1 MSWLKLTKEALY
13 LMKSGSNCFVKK
25 VDISSSNMDPS
36 ELRLSVPLDWFSGR
50 DIPGTMVIDLES
62 SQPDACEIS
71 VSSATSARASTAS
84 ASSLSGMSIV
94 LDPGH
99 GEIDNSVNDPGAVN
113 RTLGKNER
121 DAVRKQADIIKANL
135 QGKGATVKIVE
146 NNTSKTLGEIG
157 SEGSGAD
164 CFVSLHLNAFNGSAQ
179 GHEVFVHNEGTTVDE
194 KLARFINQALDAALP
209 ITNRGV
215 KRAGLAVL
223 SGVPLPVPAVLTES
237 FFIDSV
243 SDVATLEQWNT
254 LAANAIAAGI
264 EKFLTS

>member
-13 LMKSGSNCFVKK
+13 LMKSGSNCFINK

-36 ELRLSVPLDWFSGR
+36 ELRLSIPLDWFSGR
-50 DIPGTMVIDLES
+50 DIPGTMVINLES
-62 SQPDACEIS
+62 SQPDTCEVAAGS
-71 VSSATSARASTAS
+71 RASTAS
-84 ASSLSGMSIV
+84 TLPLSGMSIV

-99 GEIDNSVNDPGAVN
+99 GEIDDGVNDPGAVN

-146 NNTSKTLGEIG
+146 NNTSKTLRQIG

-164 CFVSLHLNAFNGSAQ
+164 CFVSLHLNAFNRSAQ
-179 GHEVFVHNEGTTVDE
+179 GHEVFVHNQGSAVDE
-194 KLARFINQALDAALP
+194 KLARSINQALDEALP
-209 ITNRGV
+209 ITDRGV

-243 SDVATLEQWNT
+243 PDVATLDSWNT

-264 EKFLTS
+264 AKFLTS